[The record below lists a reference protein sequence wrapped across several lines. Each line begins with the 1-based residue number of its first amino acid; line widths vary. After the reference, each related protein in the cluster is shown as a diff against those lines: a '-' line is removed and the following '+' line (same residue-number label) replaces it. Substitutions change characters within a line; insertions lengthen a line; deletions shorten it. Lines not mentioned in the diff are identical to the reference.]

1 MTPPFSLLD
10 LAPVAEGSTVGHTFR
25 SSVELAR
32 EAERLGYRRIW
43 LAEHHGMIGVA
54 SAATAVVIGHVA
66 GATEHIRVGAGGVML
81 PNHAPYIIAEQ
92 FGTLDALYP
101 GRIDLG
107 LGRAPGTDPATAR
120 AIRRDL
126 ASGADRFPQDVLELQ
141 HWFREP
147 EPGQR
152 VVAVPAAGRSV
163 PLWLLGS
170 STFSAQLAARLGL
183 PFAFASHFAPD
194 QMERAITAYRSGF
207 QPSPDWPEPH
217 LMLTVNVVAADDA
230 DVARRLFTSV
240 QQQFV
245 RLLRRTPGRVPPPV
259 DRIDWTPAEQR
270 QVEHTLRCSF
280 VGDSA
285 SIEVELAAFLERHRP
300 DELMVSGHFHDPGD
314 RLRSVRITAEIRDRL
329 AAGGRGPA

>member
-10 LAPVAEGSTVGHTFR
+10 LAPVAEGSSVGDTFR
-25 SSVELAR
+25 ASVALAR
-32 EAERLGYRRIW
+32 EAERLDYRRIW
-43 LAEHHGMIGVA
+43 LAEHHGMVGIA

-66 GATEHIRVGAGGVML
+66 GATERIRVGAGGVML
-81 PNHAPYIIAEQ
+81 PNHAPYVIAEQ
-92 FGTLDALYP
+92 FGTLDALHP

-107 LGRAPGTDPATAR
+107 LGRAPGTDPATSHAL
-120 AIRRDL
+120 RRDL

-194 QMERAITAYRSGF
+194 QMEQAIAVYRDGF
-207 QPSPDWPEPH
+207 EPSADWPEPY
-217 LMLTVNVVAADDA
+217 LMLTVNVVAADSA
-230 DVARRLFTSV
+230 DQARRLFTSV

-245 RLLRRTPGRVPPPV
+245 RLLRRTPGRVLPPV
-259 DRIDWTPAEQR
+259 DRIDWTPREQR
-270 QVEHTLRCSF
+270 HVEHTLRWSF
-280 VGDSA
+280 VGDSE
-285 SIEVELAAFLERHRP
+285 SIESELAVFLDRHRP
-300 DELMVSGHFHDPGD
+300 DELMVSGHFHDPAD
-314 RLRSVRITAEIRDRL
+314 RLRSIRITAEIRDRL
-329 AAGGRGPA
+329 AAGSGRPT

>member
-107 LGRAPGTDPATAR
+107 LGRAPGTDPATAH
-120 AIRRDL
+120 ALRRDL

-194 QMERAITAYRSGF
+194 QMERAIAAYRSGF

-270 QVEHTLRCSF
+270 HVEHTLRCSF
-280 VGDSA
+280 VGDAA

-329 AAGGRGPA
+329 AAGGRVPA